1 MFLAVIAVGRFSAKY
16 MTSVTKCRIALAGY
30 AALCRIGFE
39 DLDGIRFKRHLAVHE
54 QGKQEIAKRSKLL
67 IFLDDF

>member
-30 AALCRIGFE
+30 AALYTE
-39 DLDGIRFKRHLAVHE
+39 ADLKI
-54 QGKQEIAKRSKLL
+54 
-67 IFLDDF
+67 

>member
-30 AALCRIGFE
+30 AALYAE
-39 DLDGIRFKRHLAVHE
+39 SDLKIQIESDLNDTWPFM
-54 QGKQEIAKRSKLL
+54 SKGSRKSRREASC
-67 IFLDDF
+67 